1 MMAIMIK
8 IPIMCNYVV
17 SILSIV
23 IETSRLD
30 IVDLDR
36 LSHVVLL
43 DLIKQL
49 VS

>member
-1 MMAIMIK
+1 
-8 IPIMCNYVV
+8 MCNYVI

-23 IETSRLD
+23 IGTSRLD
-30 IVDLDR
+30 IIDSDR
-36 LSHVVLL
+36 LARVVLL